1 MKIRLHPRNLL
12 LYCAVAAASIAF
24 SSFYG
29 GPASYTWLYAVL
41 LLIPLSA
48 AYIGANYHFLRI
60 FQEIEVHRLVR
71 GEDHF
76 YRAKIEN
83 SSPLPIHNM
92 GIRLHA
98 DRCTLYEMENGQKLS
113 LEPHG
118 IKELTSGIS
127 CKYAGSYDIGIRNV
141 DFTDP
146 FGLFTV
152 ILDVPYTFRAVVS
165 PPVTN
170 LADTVLDLE
179 NLFNSSYLKS
189 SRLTEDTPGSDM
201 RPYQTGD
208 PLKAINWKVS
218 ARLGEMVTRIPDKME
233 KRTVTILMQAAYDP
247 DRKPDPAFLQ
257 KRDYFLE
264 FAVSASWH
272 FAGQGVPVRL
282 LYPAGR
288 IVDRTIDSYETF
300 MDFYNTVADGIFYY
314 SKQEFEQFRALS
326 EDLRKSAYDNA
337 TGILIRED
345 PEPGQNNFTIVE

>member
-29 GPASYTWLYAVL
+29 GPASYAWLYAVL

-71 GEDHF
+71 GEDHS

-83 SSPLPIHNM
+83 ASPLPIHNM
-92 GIRLHA
+92 GIRLHT
-98 DRCTLYEMENGQKLS
+98 DRCTLYEIADGQKLS

-233 KRTVTILMQAAYDP
+233 KRTVTILMQAAWI
-247 DRKPDPAFLQ
+247 RHSFK
-257 KRDYFLE
+257 
-264 FAVSASWH
+264 SATIFWNLPCPRPGILPGKASRS
-272 FAGQGVPVRL
+272 ACSIP
-282 LYPAGR
+282 PAGSSTAQL
-288 IVDRTIDSYETF
+288 IPMKPSWTSTTLWQTEFSTIPNRNLNSS
-300 MDFYNTVADGIFYY
+300 VPSPKI
-314 SKQEFEQFRALS
+314 
-326 EDLRKSAYDNA
+326 
-337 TGILIRED
+337 
-345 PEPGQNNFTIVE
+345 

>member
-29 GPASYTWLYAVL
+29 GSASYAWLYAVL
-41 LLIPLSA
+41 LLIPFSA

-92 GIRLHA
+92 GIRLHT
-98 DRCTLYEMENGQKLS
+98 DRCTLYEIADGQKLS

-127 CKYAGSYDIGIRNV
+127 CKYAGSYDVGIRSV

-179 NLFNSSYLKS
+179 NLFNSSCLKS

-247 DRKPDPAFLQ
+247 DR
-257 KRDYFLE
+257 E
-264 FAVSASWH
+264 FC
-272 FAGQGVPVRL
+272 
-282 LYPAGR
+282 
-288 IVDRTIDSYETF
+288 RTRRPSPP
-300 MDFYNTVADGIFYY
+300 
-314 SKQEFEQFRALS
+314 ALS
-326 EDLRKSAYDNA
+326 RRQDRRPHN
-337 TGILIRED
+337 
-345 PEPGQNNFTIVE
+345 

>member
-1 MKIRLHPRNLL
+1 M
-12 LYCAVAAASIAF
+12 
-24 SSFYG
+24 
-29 GPASYTWLYAVL
+29 
-41 LLIPLSA
+41 
-48 AYIGANYHFLRI
+48 
-60 FQEIEVHRLVR
+60 
-71 GEDHF
+71 
-76 YRAKIEN
+76 
-83 SSPLPIHNM
+83 
-92 GIRLHA
+92 
-98 DRCTLYEMENGQKLS
+98 
-113 LEPHG
+113 
-118 IKELTSGIS
+118 
-127 CKYAGSYDIGIRNV
+127 
-141 DFTDP
+141 
-146 FGLFTV
+146 
-152 ILDVPYTFRAVVS
+152 VS
-165 PPVTN
+165 PPVTD

-218 ARLGEMVTRIPDKME
+218 ARLGEMVPRIPDKME

-247 DRKPDPAFLQ
+247 DREPDPAFLQ

-264 FAVSASWH
+264 FAVSAAWH

-326 EDLRKSAYDNA
+326 EDLRKSAYDNT

-345 PEPGQNNFTIVE
+345 PEPGQNNFTIID